1 MQKTKLVWLK
11 LLKKKM
17 NPHLQ
22 QLFAISQKEER
33 AIIGLMSG
41 TSLDGLDIALCNI
54 KGSGESTR
62 LQLVNFTTVDFTAE
76 FKEEIKKVF
85 SREEVS
91 MQQVCL
97 LNEYIAK
104 EHAKMI
110 NAALQDWSIRKEDV
124 DIIASH
130 GQTIYHAPEILHGNK
145 KMGNGTLQI
154 GDGDH
159 LAVHTGIICIS
170 DFRQKHIAAGGE
182 GAPLAAYGD
191 LLLFK
196 EKDTDVILLN
206 IGGIANF
213 TYLPADNLN
222 IFSTDVGPGNG
233 MMDAYIQTIKPGTYY
248 DKDARL
254 AKEGTIN
261 EALLAA
267 LKNEPFFKLPFPK
280 TTGPELFNV
289 AYLNKAQQKSNTQH
303 LSEADIM
310 ATLNRFTSESI
321 TEAIKNIKGFTNK
334 SCKIYISGGGM
345 HNPLVKNYIEENI
358 GVPVYSTAVKEINP
372 DAKEAILFA
381 VLANETLAGDASFYK
396 NLGAKFPAVSMG
408 KISLPG

>member
-1 MQKTKLVWLK
+1 
-11 LLKKKM
+11 M

-22 QLFAISQKEER
+22 QLFKIAQKEER
-33 AIIGLMSG
+33 TIIGLMSG
-41 TSLDGLDIALCNI
+41 TSLDGLDIAICKI
-54 KGSGESTR
+54 KGSGNKTK
-62 LQLVNFTTVDFTAE
+62 LLLTHFTTVDFTPD
-76 FKEEIKKVF
+76 FKKEILKVF
-85 SREEVS
+85 SKEEVS
-91 MQQVCL
+91 LKQVCL

-110 NAALQDWSIRKEDV
+110 NESLQNWELTPN
-124 DIIASH
+124 DIDAIASH

-145 KMGNGTLQI
+145 KFGNGTLQI

-159 LAVHTGIICIS
+159 LAVHTGIICLS

-196 EKDTDVILLN
+196 EKDADVILLN

-213 TYLPADNLN
+213 TYLPADDKN
-222 IFSTDVGPGNG
+222 IFSTDIGPGNG
-233 MMDAYIQTIKPGTYY
+233 MMDAYIQNIQPGTYY
-248 DKDARL
+248 DKDAAL
-254 AKEGTIN
+254 AKQGNIN
-261 EALLAA
+261 NELLKA
-267 LKNEPFFKLPFPK
+267 LKNNSFFKLGFPK

-289 AYLNKAQQKSNTQH
+289 AYLQKAQKETNTEH
-303 LSEADIM
+303 LKEADVM
-310 ATLNRFTSESI
+310 ATLNRFTAETI
-321 TEAIKNIKGFTNK
+321 TDALKAIEGFKNKN
-334 SCKIYISGGGM
+334 CKIYISGGGM
-345 HNPLVKNYIEENI
+345 HNPLIKKYLEENTGLPI
-358 GVPVYSTAVKEINP
+358 YSTADKKINP

-381 VLANETLAGDASFYK
+381 VLANETLAGDAAFYR

>member
-1 MQKTKLVWLK
+1 MS
-11 LLKKKM
+11 
-17 NPHLQ
+17 PYLQ
-22 QLFAISQKEER
+22 QLFTIAEKEER
-33 AIIGLMSG
+33 NIIGLMSG
-41 TSLDGLDIALCNI
+41 TSLDGLDIALCKI
-54 KGSGESTR
+54 KGAGESTQ
-62 LQLVNFTTVDFTAE
+62 LQLINFTTVDFTPE

-85 SREEVS
+85 SKEEVS
-91 MQQVCL
+91 LQQVCL

-110 NAALQDWSIRKEDV
+110 NAALQEWNIGKEEV

-248 DKDARL
+248 DKDAAL
-254 AKEGTIN
+254 AKEGNIN
-261 EALLAA
+261 DALLKA
-267 LKNEPFFKLPFPK
+267 LKKEAFFKLPFPK

-289 AYLNKAQQKSNTQH
+289 AYLKKAQLASSTQH
-303 LSEADIM
+303 LSESDIM
-310 ATLNRFTSESI
+310 ATLNRFTAESI
-321 TEAIKNIKGFTNK
+321 TEAINNIEGFSYKN
-334 SCKIYISGGGM
+334 CKIYISGGGM
-345 HNPLVKNYIEENI
+345 HNPLVKKYIEENL
-358 GVPVYSTAVKEINP
+358 GAPVYSTAIKEINP

-381 VLANETLAGDASFYK
+381 VLANETLAGNANFYK